1 MYARV
6 NLSHVDDIDV
16 FPIIE
21 TFIHALPKVEEFLYR
36 KVSLP
41 ENLIFEFEY
50 SRSFTEFEKLIRKIV
65 ESYKNQNYEVAV
77 DSEGTNTLTL
87 LKSND
92 LEQLGIF
99 ICDFCG
105 AVSSSEEEKY
115 IHERAHYFF

>member
-6 NLSHVDDIDV
+6 NLSYVDDIDV

-21 TFIHALPKVEEFLYR
+21 TFRYALPEIEGYLNGQVR
-36 KVSLP
+36 LP
-41 ENLIFEFEY
+41 KNLIFEFEY
-50 SRSFTEFEKLIRKIV
+50 SLSFTEFEGLIRKAV
-65 ESYKNQNYEVAV
+65 GSYKNQIYEVAV
-77 DSEGTNTLTL
+77 DTEGNNTLTL
-87 LKSND
+87 LKPND

-99 ICDFCG
+99 ICNFCG